1 MLNKT
6 LKPLSVLLL
15 ALGVTACVS
24 IPESLQSPATN
35 MVSYENAV
43 MDNAPTGTVARWGG
57 VIANVENTPE
67 QSIME
72 IVHYP
77 LKANGRPN
85 LRQAS
90 IGRFKAV
97 VDGFIDPMV
106 FKKDRVVSVLGSLA
120 EPMQGM
126 VGEQAYTYPSLQVSG
141 YHLWEDVQDVD
152 ITTIHH
158 DHFYRFGHGYG
169 FHYIGVPYR
178 RIRHLTPMVKVNHS
192 TVRIRSNNTQSS
204 HDVSRNQPTA
214 PTDNRGQV
222 IEPTVP
228 PPKPQRQPTSNN
240 NPREL
245 GR

>member
-204 HDVSRNQPTA
+204 HDVPRNQPTA

-240 NPREL
+240 NPRER

>member
-1 MLNKT
+1 MLNKAHKSFSVMLLT
-6 LKPLSVLLL
+6 IGLS
-15 ALGVTACVS
+15 ACVS
-24 IPESLQSPATN
+24 VPESLQSPVTN
-35 MVSYENAV
+35 MVTYENAV
-43 MDNAPTGTVARWGG
+43 MDNVPIGTVARWGG
-57 VIANVENTPE
+57 VIAGVENLPE
-67 QSIME
+67 YSVME

-85 LRQAS
+85 LREAS

-106 FKKDRVVSVLGSLA
+106 FKKDRVVSVLGSVSEA
-120 EPMQGM
+120 MQGT

-141 YHLWEDVQDVD
+141 YHLWEDQQDVD

-158 DHFYRFGHGYG
+158 SHMYRFGYGYG
-169 FHYIGVPYR
+169 FQYIGVPYR
-178 RIRHLTPMVKVNHS
+178 RIRHLTPVVNHS

-204 HDVSRNQPTA
+204 NDRPRNLSTA

-240 NPREL
+240 NPRER

>member
-1 MLNKT
+1 
-6 LKPLSVLLL
+6 
-15 ALGVTACVS
+15 
-24 IPESLQSPATN
+24 

-43 MDNAPTGTVARWGG
+43 MDNAPTGTAARWGG
-57 VIANVENTPE
+57 VIASVENTPE

>member
-43 MDNAPTGTVARWGG
+43 MDNAPTGTAARWGG
-57 VIANVENTPE
+57 VIASVENTPE

>member
-1 MLNKT
+1 MLI
-6 LKPLSVLLL
+6 KPLKLFSVLLFT
-15 ALGVTACVS
+15 LGLTACVS
-24 IPESLQSPATN
+24 VPESLQSQATN

-43 MDNAPTGTVARWGG
+43 MDNAPTGTAARWGG
-57 VIANVENTPE
+57 IIASVENTPE

-85 LRQAS
+85 LREAS

-120 EPMQGM
+120 EPIQGM

-141 YHLWEDVQDVD
+141 YHLWEDVQDID
-152 ITTIHH
+152 ITTINH
-158 DHFYRFGHGYG
+158 DHLYRFGHGYG

-178 RIRHLTPMVKVNHS
+178 RIRHQTPMVNPS
-192 TVRIRSNNTQSS
+192 TLRIRSNHTQSS
-204 HDVSRNQPTA
+204 NDVPRNQPTA

-228 PPKPQRQPTSNN
+228 PPQPQRQPTSNN
-240 NPREL
+240 NPRER